1 MVTRF
6 RDASD
11 IQLSLRLY
19 RLLEL
24 LGNLERLL
32 TICVLRC
39 DPALPAIFITETSC
53 PKLRFRMSPNA
64 RHPITKLITSSSIQA
79 FPRRLTLSESS
90 RIKLFLDLSGRRH
103 RKQVR
108 LPSPPDSN
116 NRAIQTNFLLP
127 GAKSARHSPLPEQ
140 GRRRALFSRVSQIS
154 GGLLCTQRL
163 LDKLALTRAQ
173 EMLGPYFRPD
183 WQTET
188 LKLFGRGIAP
198 MHPLEHETDHSQLD
212 LILDDWTF
220 LLGVG

>member
-11 IQLSLRLY
+11 IQLSLGLY

-103 RKQVR
+103 RKQGFDSPR
-108 LPSPPDSN
+108 LQTPITEQFRRTFFSQGRSLPDIVPSPSRDDVGHSF
-116 NRAIQTNFLLP
+116 QE
-127 GAKSARHSPLPEQ
+127 SARSAAACCVLN
-140 GRRRALFSRVSQIS
+140 A
-154 GGLLCTQRL
+154 C
-163 LDKLALTRAQ
+163 
-173 EMLGPYFRPD
+173 
-183 WQTET
+183 
-188 LKLFGRGIAP
+188 
-198 MHPLEHETDHSQLD
+198 
-212 LILDDWTF
+212 WTSS
-220 LLGVG
+220 L

>member
-64 RHPITKLITSSSIQA
+64 RHPITKLITSSAIQA
-79 FPRRLTLSESS
+79 FTWIFFPAIKDLT
-90 RIKLFLDLSGRRH
+90 K
-103 RKQVR
+103 
-108 LPSPPDSN
+108 
-116 NRAIQTNFLLP
+116 
-127 GAKSARHSPLPEQ
+127 
-140 GRRRALFSRVSQIS
+140 
-154 GGLLCTQRL
+154 
-163 LDKLALTRAQ
+163 
-173 EMLGPYFRPD
+173 
-183 WQTET
+183 
-188 LKLFGRGIAP
+188 
-198 MHPLEHETDHSQLD
+198 
-212 LILDDWTF
+212 
-220 LLGVG
+220 